1 MAKKKKSNAS
11 SQINPLG
18 WMITFSDLVT
28 LLLTFFVLLI
38 SMSSM
43 DVKAIESAFA
53 TFFKGGSGPLELTAE
68 GKMEEMARLLERT
81 EDVPSTVLLDQAEI
95 KKAILHFQDLDYQHL
110 MELVDRDIKVIR
122 DERGLVIQL
131 ADYILFNPGSAE
143 LRQEYLPLLNNI
155 ADILRVSRYPI
166 SIEGHTDSSALESGS
181 ETMAWKLSLE
191 RAIAVMK
198 YLSEGERLVQDRFR
212 VGGFGSSKPLVP
224 NTTPQNRAK
233 NRRIEI
239 ILYRATRG

>member
-1 MAKKKKSNAS
+1 MARKKKSSAS
-11 SQINPLG
+11 PKVNPLG

-43 DVKAIESAFA
+43 DVKSIASAFA

-68 GKMEEMARLLERT
+68 GKMEDVARLLERI
-81 EDVPSTVLLDQAEI
+81 ENVPSTVLLNQVELKQTI
-95 KKAILHFQDLDYQHL
+95 FRFQDLDYQRL
-110 MELVDRDIKVIR
+110 MELVDRDIKVIK
-122 DERGLVIQL
+122 DERGLVIQM

-143 LRQEYLPLLNNI
+143 LRQEYLPLLSRI
-155 ADILRVSRYPI
+155 ADVLRVSHYPI
-166 SIEGHTDSSALESGS
+166 SIAGHTDTSALESGS

-198 YLSEGERLVQDRFR
+198 HLSEGERLVQERFR
-212 VGGFGSSKPLVP
+212 VGGFGPSKPLVP

-239 ILYRATRG
+239 ILYRETRG